1 MAVRNP
7 LLRMENREKMMKYAR
22 TGLTVIVEDEYRL
35 EILAQTLVSIYRG
48 EYSQSCLK
56 YSGLRSSRWTQVWS
70 EFGPACGHI
79 WEVPGNSFIFH
90 DPSHTTYTGY

>member
-1 MAVRNP
+1 
-7 LLRMENREKMMKYAR
+7 MENREKMMKYAR

-56 YSGLRSSRWTQVWS
+56 YSGLRSSRWTQSTVRVWS
-70 EFGPACGHI
+70 SVRSHLGSA
-79 WEVPGNSFIFH
+79 WEQLHFS
-90 DPSHTTYTGY
+90 